1 MKRPLVECIPNFS
14 EGRRA
19 DVIDAIVG
27 AMRQA
32 GPIYILDVSS
42 DVDHNRTVVT
52 FVGEPDG
59 IERAMFAGIKTAAA
73 LINLDEH
80 SGEHPR
86 LGATDVVPFVP
97 IRDVTMDE
105 CVEIAQRLGQ
115 RVGEELGIPVYLYEA
130 AATRPDREN
139 LAELRGNSF
148 QYEQLKETITTDPRR
163 VPDYGPAEC
172 GTAGATVIGARPP
185 LVAFNIYLNTGNVNI
200 ADRIARAVRHSGGGL
215 HFVKAAGFLVEG
227 QAQVSMNLTNYKKTP
242 VARVVEMIRREAA
255 RYGVAVTFSEL
266 VGLAPQEFF
275 VDAARWYLQLD
286 MFEPDQ
292 ILEYRIQRAE
302 AMSPL
307 ADEEPP
313 VPEDAS
319 RPVTTIP
326 SAPITPE
333 AFVNAVADGT
343 PAPGG
348 GAVAALAGA
357 LSAALAEMVARLTV
371 GKKRYADVD
380 ESMNAIIA
388 AAVDLRQRLIRA
400 IDEDIQAFSAVM
412 EAYRLP
418 KDLPERA
425 EAIQASTLGAA
436 DVPLNVARIA
446 LDVML
451 LVEQVAKQGN
461 VNAASDAA
469 VAGLMGLAAI
479 EGTALNVRVNVASLD
494 NSDLAERYTHDVIA
508 IVDQARTLRD
518 NIIAAAEER
527 AGIAAQG

>member
-1 MKRPLVECIPNFS
+1 MQRPLVECIPNFS

-19 DVIDAIVG
+19 DGIDMIVG

-32 GPIYILDVSS
+32 GAIHILDVSS
-42 DVDHNRTVVT
+42 DADHNRTVVT

-59 IERAMFAGIKTAAA
+59 VERAMFAGIKTAAE
-73 LINLDEH
+73 LINMDEQR
-80 SGEHPR
+80 GEHPR

-97 IRDVTMDE
+97 IRDVTMEE
-105 CVEIAQRLGQ
+105 CVEIAQRVGQ
-115 RVGEELGIPVYLYEA
+115 RVGQDLGIPIYLYEA
-130 AATRPDREN
+130 AATHPDRKN
-139 LAELRGNSF
+139 LAKLRGNAF
-148 QYEQLKETITTDPRR
+148 QYEQLKDTIDTDPNR
-163 VPDYGPAEC
+163 VPDYGPAAC

-185 LVAFNIYLNTGNVNI
+185 LVAFNVYLNTANVNI
-200 ADRIARAVRHSGGGL
+200 ADQIARAVRHSSGGL

-227 QAQVSMNLTNYKKTP
+227 QAQVSMNLTNYQKTP

-275 VDAARWYLQLD
+275 VEAARWYLQLD

-302 AMSPL
+302 TVSPL

-313 VPEDAS
+313 VPDDAS

-326 SAPITPE
+326 STPITPE
-333 AFVNAVADGT
+333 AFVSAVADGT

-371 GKKRYADVD
+371 GKKRYVDVE

-388 AAVDLRQRLIRA
+388 AAADLRQRLIAA
-400 IDEDIQAFSAVM
+400 IDEDILAFSAVM
-412 EAYRLP
+412 DAYRLS
-418 KDLPERA
+418 KDDPERQD
-425 EAIQASTLGAA
+425 AIQSSIIGAA
-436 DVPLNVARIA
+436 DVPLNMARIA

-469 VAGLMGLAAI
+469 VASLMGLAAI
-479 EGTALNVRVNVASLD
+479 EGAALNVRVNVTNLD
-494 NSDLAERYTHDVIA
+494 DDDLAARYTNDIAA
-508 IVDQARTLRD
+508 IVDQARDLRD
-518 NIIAAAEER
+518 VIVATTEGR
-527 AGIAAQG
+527 AGITSQV